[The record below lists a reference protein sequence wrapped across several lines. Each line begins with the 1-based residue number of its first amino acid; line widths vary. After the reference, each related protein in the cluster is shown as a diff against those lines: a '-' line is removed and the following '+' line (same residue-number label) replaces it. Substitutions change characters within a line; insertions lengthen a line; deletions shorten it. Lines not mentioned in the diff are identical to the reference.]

1 MATISSRVEI
11 AYQEE
16 KPVLIP
22 KERIINSMDKQ
33 WLRLRLTSQPII
45 QLLAGQ
51 NIAKNSSLSG
61 SQGLTAI
68 IAARNKE
75 YDKEPPAAE
84 QEDQPAE
91 ALFDEP
97 VPKSR
102 KRVNSQEPEQVTIEV
117 QGQAINCLMS
127 GQRPRGTDLTI
138 ELDNNQPSSK
148 TAGQQPL
155 RIPSS
160 SPREATTRGPGS
172 SHFLH
177 GIHICTS
184 IYPCKASMQEK
195 NHCSHHCL
203 CICEP
208 LAVMHI
214 YMVVMWFLRLRHL
227 IACITIM
234 PAKDNFPKM
243 HVCQ

>member
-1 MATISSRVEI
+1 MHEPYLNCMICIFMKLGSEAGAYTQLPPLARTMATISSRVEI

-22 KERIINSMDKQ
+22 KEHIINSMDKQ

-138 ELDNNQPSSK
+138 ELDNNQIAAIIKHCRAAAIEDSLQQSK
-148 TAGQQPL
+148 RSYNKRARQ
-155 RIPSS
+155 
-160 SPREATTRGPGS
+160 
-172 SHFLH
+172 
-177 GIHICTS
+177 
-184 IYPCKASMQEK
+184 
-195 NHCSHHCL
+195 
-203 CICEP
+203 
-208 LAVMHI
+208 
-214 YMVVMWFLRLRHL
+214 
-227 IACITIM
+227 
-234 PAKDNFPKM
+234 
-243 HVCQ
+243 

>member
-1 MATISSRVEI
+1 MKLGSEAGAYTQLPPLARTMATISSRVEI

-22 KERIINSMDKQ
+22 KEHIINSMDKQ

-102 KRVNSQEPEQVTIEV
+102 KRVN
-117 QGQAINCLMS
+117 
-127 GQRPRGTDLTI
+127 
-138 ELDNNQPSSK
+138 
-148 TAGQQPL
+148 
-155 RIPSS
+155 
-160 SPREATTRGPGS
+160 
-172 SHFLH
+172 F
-177 GIHICTS
+177 
-184 IYPCKASMQEK
+184 
-195 NHCSHHCL
+195 
-203 CICEP
+203 
-208 LAVMHI
+208 
-214 YMVVMWFLRLRHL
+214 
-227 IACITIM
+227 
-234 PAKDNFPKM
+234 
-243 HVCQ
+243 

>member
-1 MATISSRVEI
+1 MNHLKCMICIHMKLGSQPGACTQLPPLARSMATVSSRVEI

-22 KERIINSMDKQ
+22 KEHIINSMDKQ

-75 YDKEPPAAE
+75 YDKEPPAAD
-84 QEDQPAE
+84 QEGQPAE

-97 VPKSR
+97 APKAR

-117 QGQAINCLMS
+117 QGQAINCLMF
-127 GQRPRGTDLTI
+127 GQMPRGTDLTI
-138 ELDNNQPSSK
+138 ELGSNQITAIIKDCRAAAIEDSLQQSK
-148 TAGQQPL
+148 RSYHKRARQ
-155 RIPSS
+155 
-160 SPREATTRGPGS
+160 
-172 SHFLH
+172 
-177 GIHICTS
+177 
-184 IYPCKASMQEK
+184 
-195 NHCSHHCL
+195 
-203 CICEP
+203 
-208 LAVMHI
+208 
-214 YMVVMWFLRLRHL
+214 
-227 IACITIM
+227 
-234 PAKDNFPKM
+234 
-243 HVCQ
+243 